1 MLENVLRHIR
11 NWFVQDVYTGTFSI
25 EGGSLTLPS
34 LVEGQY
40 VRIQGS
46 AINDGVYQH
55 QKEELAN
62 ETFDGEVWALSVP
75 RALLGLVTEI
85 EAWQEKNGEAATGP
99 YQSESFAGYSYTKAT
114 DSATGGAVTWEIV
127 FRSRLN
133 PWRKL

>member
-25 EGGSLTLPS
+25 EGGSLMLPS

-46 AINDGVYQH
+46 AVNDGVFQH
-55 QKEELAN
+55 RKEELVN
-62 ETFDGEVWALSVP
+62 ECFDGEVWALSVP
-75 RALLGLVTEI
+75 RALLNLVTEI
-85 EAWQEKNGEAATGP
+85 EAWQKKNGEAATGP

-114 DSATGGAVTWEIV
+114 DSATGGAMTWESA